1 MFESYQGT
9 FEHDL
14 FFFFS
19 HLQSFSRWGFAEP
32 LRRFESMTMI
42 AMIFGMEKIFR
53 ILEVILKLFPG
64 SELRLIFS

>member
-1 MFESYQGT
+1 
-9 FEHDL
+9 
-14 FFFFS
+14 
-19 HLQSFSRWGFAEP
+19 
-32 LRRFESMTMI
+32 MI